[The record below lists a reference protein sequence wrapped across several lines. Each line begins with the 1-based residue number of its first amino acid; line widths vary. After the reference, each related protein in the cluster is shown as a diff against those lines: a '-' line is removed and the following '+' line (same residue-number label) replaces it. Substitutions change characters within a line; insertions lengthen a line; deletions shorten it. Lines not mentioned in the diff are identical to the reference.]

1 MSEIMDETPPGPEPS
16 GTSGEPFKLPD
27 VAKIGLDAPFSWLA
41 GGWRDFTCAP
51 LPCLIYGI
59 ALAAASAAIGWAL
72 VFSGQFAWVF
82 VLAGGFLIV
91 GPMLAMGL
99 YEAGR
104 QIEHGEEPSFS
115 EMALVKGA
123 FRIDLAYLGVALFL
137 VYLLWTRIAQ
147 IVYALSTSSL
157 HRTPMDFLEFMFT
170 TPEGLSM
177 AATGTVIGAII
188 AFLAYMLVVVSA
200 PMMLDRKRDVFIAT
214 ITSIRAVTSNVLPM
228 ALWAIIIAVLT
239 AIGIATAFF
248 GLIIVFPVIGL
259 ASWRAYRALVP
270 NEEPAPAEAGAA

>member
-1 MSEIMDETPPGPEPS
+1 MSDIMEETPSGPETPAP
-16 GTSGEPFKLPD
+16 GGAPFKLPD
-27 VAKIGLDAPFSWLA
+27 VAKIGLGAPFQWLA
-41 GGWRDFTCAP
+41 GGWEDFKRAP

-59 ALAAASAAIGWAL
+59 ALAAVSAAIGWAL

-104 QIEHGEEPSFS
+104 QLEVGETPSFS

-123 FRIDLAYLGVALFL
+123 FRLDLAYLGLALFL
-137 VYLLWTRIAQ
+137 IYLLWTRIAQ
-147 IVYALSTSSL
+147 IVYALSTSTL
-157 HRTPMDFLEFMFT
+157 HRTPMDFLTFMFT

-177 AATGTVIGAII
+177 AATGAVIGAVI

-214 ITSIRAVTSNVLPM
+214 ITSIRAVTANGLPM
-228 ALWAIIIAVLT
+228 ALWALIIAVLT
-239 AIGIATAFF
+239 ALGIATAFF
-248 GLIIVFPVIGL
+248 GLIIAFPVIGL

-270 NEEPAPAEAGAA
+270 DEEPAPGMSAA